1 MVPFAEWQFSK
12 FYAGHW
18 RPLIHSPRPWSAA
31 RRNNSCR
38 SLIAVNWIC
47 RRWTKWWIWGL
58 QLVRLFRCHFHKRLL
73 MFRCRKPQI
82 CKDFTKRCRIDD
94 EEPQP
99 EPKGQPG
106 FTGRARPSQDVGNF
120 LRPRG
125 FPENDFLRRWPGLQP
140 CDKVRRYGLS
150 QKWKNMLYAEIHGL

>member
-1 MVPFAEWQFSK
+1 
-12 FYAGHW
+12 
-18 RPLIHSPRPWSAA
+18 
-31 RRNNSCR
+31 
-38 SLIAVNWIC
+38 
-47 RRWTKWWIWGL
+47 
-58 QLVRLFRCHFHKRLL
+58 

-125 FPENDFLRRWPGLQP
+125 FPENDFLRR
-140 CDKVRRYGLS
+140 
-150 QKWKNMLYAEIHGL
+150 